1 MKPSVLTSI
10 AAAVLLAGAPV
21 LAQQQP
27 AGVSGPRAV
36 SPGCVVAGPSFGDC
50 RATGRYSQSYRDVE
64 GGQREA
70 RGAAT
75 ARRERGGS
83 SAARAGG
90 EAGRAEAAAAP
101 QAAM

>member
-27 AGVSGPRAV
+27 ADASGPRAV
-36 SPGCVVAGPSFGDC
+36 SQGCVAAGPSSGDC

-64 GGQREA
+64 GGLRED
-70 RGAAT
+70 RGAA
-75 ARRERGGS
+75 AAGREGDGS
-83 SAARAGG
+83 GPARAAGQ
-90 EAGRAEAAAAP
+90 AGRIEPPGA